1 MPKRIVLLE
10 NVAQLVL
17 DEANAVLKVQKYEAG
32 TGWSDKLVIS
42 YSNGDVKILDAA
54 VALSSHA
61 SRHGAGQAD
70 AIPANALNF
79 SQIDKAFDSEKTVS
93 VDAGATVTVDK
104 GIYLAKLGAN
114 TKCEYSPD
122 GGTTWR
128 ELISAG
134 GSGVI
139 ISDGSNCRL
148 NNGGTA
154 AEDSYLLPLK

>member
-70 AIPANALNF
+70 AIPSDALEF
-79 SQIDKAFDSEKTVS
+79 SQIKKEYGSESTVS
-93 VDAGATVTVDK
+93 ISAGSTYTVDK
-104 GIYLAKLGAN
+104 GVYLVKLGAN